1 MENYTWRMELIA
13 EVAPWASLM
22 GIKLEVDHL
31 WNDQIVMT
39 SLTAGFHREVRAI
52 NAETLRREVV
62 KFFHYC
68 EEK

>member
-13 EVAPWASLM
+13 EAAPWASLLA
-22 GIKLEVDHL
+22 IKLEVDHL

-39 SLTAGFHREVRAI
+39 HRTAGFHREVRVTNPEA
-52 NAETLRREVV
+52 LRREVV